1 MGLVLPEITEQSRR
15 GHLTPLCLCF
25 LICGMEVRLPALQ
38 GCSEGHRSC
47 VPRSWHHT
55 WDLAGLSKCGCFLPS
70 LPPGLRGLICLV
82 GMRFPCVFCRLR
94 PLGGGAEVRKDEP
107 SSRNSSERFL
117 PYTFGNRHL
126 PVRIL
131 QRVWG
136 PNRSTFQFYL
146 YVFLAK

>member
-82 GMRFPCVFCRLR
+82 GMRFPCVFCRLGGRRVNPVGSAR
-94 PLGGGAEVRKDEP
+94 PARRGACCLCVVSLHP
-107 SSRNSSERFL
+107 GHNLERVMLLSPFDRL
-117 PYTFGNRHL
+117 PWWL
-126 PVRIL
+126 S
-131 QRVWG
+131 W
-136 PNRSTFQFYL
+136 
-146 YVFLAK
+146 